1 MPFFADDAQNTM
13 DASQM
18 RRAGTPSVTTKRGAL
33 STMARLA
40 DQEARHKN
48 VLRPKGTASYDP
60 KTREMRRLS
69 AVVERLALE
78 QRESLKAESAAADVF
93 SAVSNRVAVVEK
105 AFGDLADAV
114 SEELRVSRAEREKW
128 SAHLEAARVVVDACD
143 ARTSACVERCDALAN
158 TFDDHETARLEARAA
173 AAAVVEARAVLA
185 EAERRAEDTAGRL
198 QSLQDVARGA
208 DAALQAQ
215 VDEIRDA
222 VVSLDA
228 RVGVGVGVSGAGVS
242 GSGATQGDH
251 KVADA
256 SHITTRDILL
266 AGAASE
272 ADVVAL
278 RDWTRRTAGAHAER
292 LARVE
297 AAVEAETK
305 KTKKKSGK
313 NANAKRSSSRDGD
326 ASETRG
332 VPTPTS
338 RRRSSEDR
346 SSEGSA

>member
-78 QRESLKAESAAADVF
+78 QRESLKAESAAADTF

-114 SEELRVSRAEREKW
+114 SEELRAARAEREKW
-128 SAHLEAARVVVDACD
+128 GADLNAARVVVDACD

-215 VDEIRDA
+215 VDEIRDT

-228 RVGVGVGVSGAGVS
+228 RVS

-251 KVADA
+251 KADA

-278 RDWTRRTAGAHAER
+278 RDWTRSTTNAHAER

-297 AAVEAETK
+297 AAVEAEARGEN
-305 KTKKKSGK
+305 KTLKKKSGK
-313 NANAKRSSSRDGD
+313 NAKQSKSSSRGGD
-326 ASETRG
+326 ASDARG

-338 RRRSSEDR
+338 RRRADR

>member
-78 QRESLKAESAAADVF
+78 QRESLKAESAAADTF

-114 SEELRVSRAEREKW
+114 SEELRAARAEREKW
-128 SAHLEAARVVVDACD
+128 GADLNAARVVVDQCD

-215 VDEIRDA
+215 VDEIRDT

-228 RVGVGVGVSGAGVS
+228 RVS

-251 KVADA
+251 KADA

-278 RDWTRRTAGAHAER
+278 RDWTRSTTNAHAER

-297 AAVEAETK
+297 AAVEAEARGEN
-305 KTKKKSGK
+305 KKKSGK
-313 NANAKRSSSRDGD
+313 NAKQSKSSSRGGD
-326 ASETRG
+326 ASDARG

-338 RRRSSEDR
+338 RRRADR

>member
-114 SEELRVSRAEREKW
+114 SEELRAARAEREKW
-128 SAHLEAARVVVDACD
+128 SADLRAARVVVDACD

-278 RDWTRRTAGAHAER
+278 RDWTRRTADAHAER

-297 AAVEAETK
+297 AAVEATLRGEN
-305 KTKKKSGK
+305 KKKSGK
-313 NANAKRSSSRDGD
+313 NAKQSQTSSRGGD
-326 ASETRG
+326 A
-332 VPTPTS
+332 TPTS
-338 RRRSSEDR
+338 RRRADR

>member
-1 MPFFADDAQNTM
+1 MRSFPDDAQNTL

-18 RRAGTPSVTTKRGAL
+18 RRAGKPTVPTKRGAL

-48 VLRPKGTASYDP
+48 VLRPKGTSSYDP

-69 AVVERLALE
+69 VVVEKLALE
-78 QRESLKAESAAADVF
+78 QRSSLAAESAAADVF
-93 SAVSNRVAVVEK
+93 SKVSDRVAVLEK

-114 SEELRVSRAEREKW
+114 SDELTAARLERQKW
-128 SAHLEAARVVVDACD
+128 SAELDVIRGVVDARD
-143 ARTSACVERCDALAN
+143 EKTNAFLERCEKLRTP
-158 TFDDHETARLEARAA
+158 TFDDHENARLEARTAA
-173 AAAVVEARAVLA
+173 SAVVEARAVLA
-185 EAERRAEDTAGRL
+185 EAERRAAETETRL
-198 QSLQDVARGA
+198 QSLQDVAHDA

-215 VDEIRDA
+215 VDEIRET

-228 RVGVGVGVSGAGVS
+228 RLVGVSPNATSADLTQSPGARV
-242 GSGATQGDH
+242 
-251 KVADA
+251 
-256 SHITTRDILL
+256 TTRDILL

-278 RDWTRRTAGAHAER
+278 RDWTRRVTDAHAER

-297 AAVEAETK
+297 MSAGVDANATNDLPK
-305 KTKKKSGK
+305 SGKKKKSARGT
-313 NANAKRSSSRDGD
+313 SD
-326 ASETRG
+326 A
-332 VPTPTS
+332 TPTS
-338 RRRSSEDR
+338 RRRAER

>member
-114 SEELRVSRAEREKW
+114 SEELRAARAEREKW
-128 SAHLEAARVVVDACD
+128 GAELNAARVVVDECD

-215 VDEIRDA
+215 VDEIRDT

-228 RVGVGVGVSGAGVS
+228 RVS

-251 KVADA
+251 KADA

-278 RDWTRRTAGAHAER
+278 RDWTRSTTNAHAER

-297 AAVEAETK
+297 AAVEAEARGEN
-305 KTKKKSGK
+305 KKKSGK
-313 NANAKRSSSRDGD
+313 NAKHSKSSSRGGD
-326 ASETRG
+326 ASDARG

-338 RRRSSEDR
+338 RRRADR

>member
-1 MPFFADDAQNTM
+1 MPFFADDAQNTL

-185 EAERRAEDTAGRL
+185 DAERRAAETTERL
-198 QSLQDVARGA
+198 QSLRDVAQSA

-215 VDEIRDA
+215 VDAIRDA
-222 VVSLDA
+222 VASDGSGDA
-228 RVGVGVGVSGAGVS
+228 RV
-242 GSGATQGDH
+242 
-251 KVADA
+251 
-256 SHITTRDILL
+256 TTRDILM

-278 RDWTRRTAGAHAER
+278 RDWTQRVTSAHAER

-297 AAVEAETK
+297 ATVGTRGGKTRSAETRRDA
-305 KTKKKSGK
+305 KKSV
-313 NANAKRSSSRDGD
+313 AA
-326 ASETRG
+326 
-332 VPTPTS
+332 TPTS
-338 RRRSSEDR
+338 RRLDDK

>member
-1 MPFFADDAQNTM
+1 MPFFADDAQNTS

-18 RRAGTPSVTTKRGAL
+18 RRAGKPTVTTKRGAL

-48 VLRPKGTASYDP
+48 VLRPTGSSSYGP
-60 KTREMRRLS
+60 KTRQMRRLS

-93 SAVSNRVAVVEK
+93 SAVSDRVAVIEK

-114 SEELRVSRAEREKW
+114 SAELETSRLERKQWGAELE
-128 SAHLEAARVVVDACD
+128 SARRVVGECD
-143 ARTSACVERCDALAN
+143 ARTSACVERCDALEK
-158 TFDDHETARLEARAA
+158 TFDDHEAARLEARAA
-173 AAAVVEARAVLA
+173 ASAVVEARAVLA
-185 EAERRAEDTAGRL
+185 DAERRAAETTERL
-198 QSLQDVARGA
+198 QSLRDVAQSA

-215 VDEIRDA
+215 VDAIRDA
-222 VVSLDA
+222 VASDGSGDA
-228 RVGVGVGVSGAGVS
+228 RV
-242 GSGATQGDH
+242 
-251 KVADA
+251 
-256 SHITTRDILL
+256 TTRDILM

-278 RDWTRRTAGAHAER
+278 RDWTQRVTSAHAER

-297 AAVEAETK
+297 ATVGTRGGKTRSAETRRDA
-305 KTKKKSGK
+305 KKSV
-313 NANAKRSSSRDGD
+313 AA
-326 ASETRG
+326 
-332 VPTPTS
+332 TPTS
-338 RRRSSEDR
+338 RRLDDK

>member
-114 SEELRVSRAEREKW
+114 SEELRAARAEREKW
-128 SAHLEAARVVVDACD
+128 GADLDAARVVVDACD

-215 VDEIRDA
+215 VDEIRDT

-228 RVGVGVGVSGAGVS
+228 RVS

-251 KVADA
+251 KADA

-278 RDWTRRTAGAHAER
+278 RDWTRSTTNAHAER

-297 AAVEAETK
+297 AAVEAEARGEN
-305 KTKKKSGK
+305 KTLKKKSGK
-313 NANAKRSSSRDGD
+313 NAKHSKSSSRGGD
-326 ASETRG
+326 ASDSARG

-338 RRRSSEDR
+338 RRRADR

>member
-114 SEELRVSRAEREKW
+114 SEELRAARAEREKW
-128 SAHLEAARVVVDACD
+128 SADLRAARVVVDACD

>member
-114 SEELRVSRAEREKW
+114 SEELRAARAEREKW
-128 SAHLEAARVVVDACD
+128 GADLNAARVVVDECD

-215 VDEIRDA
+215 VDEIRDT

-228 RVGVGVGVSGAGVS
+228 RVS

-251 KVADA
+251 KADA

-278 RDWTRRTAGAHAER
+278 RDWTRSTTNAHAER

-297 AAVEAETK
+297 AAVEAEARGEN
-305 KTKKKSGK
+305 KKKSGK
-313 NANAKRSSSRDGD
+313 NAKHSKSSSRGGD
-326 ASETRG
+326 ASDARG

-338 RRRSSEDR
+338 RRRADR

>member
-114 SEELRVSRAEREKW
+114 SEELRAARAEREKW
-128 SAHLEAARVVVDACD
+128 GADLNAARVVVDACD

-215 VDEIRDA
+215 VDEIRET

-228 RVGVGVGVSGAGVS
+228 RVGVGVSGVSG
-242 GSGATQGDH
+242 DH
-251 KVADA
+251 KADA

-278 RDWTRRTAGAHAER
+278 RDWTRSTTNAHAER

-297 AAVEAETK
+297 AAVEAEARGEN
-305 KTKKKSGK
+305 KKKSGK
-313 NANAKRSSSRDGD
+313 NAKHSKSSSRGGD
-326 ASETRG
+326 ASDARG

-338 RRRSSEDR
+338 RRRADR

>member
-1 MPFFADDAQNTM
+1 MPFFADDAQNTS

-18 RRAGTPSVTTKRGAL
+18 RRAGKPTVTTKRGAL

-48 VLRPKGTASYDP
+48 VLRPTGSSSYDP

-93 SAVSNRVAVVEK
+93 SAVSDRVAVIEK

-114 SEELRVSRAEREKW
+114 SAELETARLERKQWGAELE
-128 SAHLEAARVVVDACD
+128 SARRVVGECD
-143 ARTSACVERCDALAN
+143 ARTSACVERCDALEK
-158 TFDDHETARLEARAA
+158 TFDDHEAARLEAR
-173 AAAVVEARAVLA
+173 
-185 EAERRAEDTAGRL
+185 L
-198 QSLQDVARGA
+198 QSLRDVAQSA

-215 VDEIRDA
+215 VDAIRDA
-222 VVSLDA
+222 VASDGSGDA
-228 RVGVGVGVSGAGVS
+228 RV
-242 GSGATQGDH
+242 
-251 KVADA
+251 
-256 SHITTRDILL
+256 TTRDILM

-278 RDWTRRTAGAHAER
+278 RDWTQRVTSAHAER

-297 AAVEAETK
+297 ATVGTRGGKTRSAETRRDA
-305 KTKKKSGK
+305 KKSV
-313 NANAKRSSSRDGD
+313 AA
-326 ASETRG
+326 
-332 VPTPTS
+332 TPTS
-338 RRRSSEDR
+338 RRLDDK

>member
-114 SEELRVSRAEREKW
+114 SEELRAARAEREKW
-128 SAHLEAARVVVDACD
+128 GADLNAARVVVDACD

-215 VDEIRDA
+215 VDEIRDT

-228 RVGVGVGVSGAGVS
+228 RVS

-251 KVADA
+251 KADA

-278 RDWTRRTAGAHAER
+278 RDWTRSTTNAHAER

-297 AAVEAETK
+297 AAVEAEARGEN
-305 KTKKKSGK
+305 KKKSGK
-313 NANAKRSSSRDGD
+313 NAKQSKSSSRGGD
-326 ASETRG
+326 ASDARG

-338 RRRSSEDR
+338 RRRADR

>member
-114 SEELRVSRAEREKW
+114 SEELRAARAEREKW
-128 SAHLEAARVVVDACD
+128 GADLNAARVVVDACD

-215 VDEIRDA
+215 VDEIRDT

-228 RVGVGVGVSGAGVS
+228 RVS

-251 KVADA
+251 KADA

-278 RDWTRRTAGAHAER
+278 RDWTRSTTNAHAER

-297 AAVEAETK
+297 AAVEAEARGEN
-305 KTKKKSGK
+305 KTLKKKSGK
-313 NANAKRSSSRDGD
+313 NAKHSKSSSRGGD
-326 ASETRG
+326 ASDARG

-338 RRRSSEDR
+338 RRRADR

>member
-114 SEELRVSRAEREKW
+114 SAELRAARAEREKW
-128 SAHLEAARVVVDACD
+128 GADLQAARVVVDECD
-143 ARTSACVERCDALAN
+143 ARVGACVERCDALAK

-228 RVGVGVGVSGAGVS
+228 RVGVGVSGAGVS

-305 KTKKKSGK
+305 KKSGK
-313 NANAKRSSSRDGD
+313 NAKRSSSRNGD

-338 RRRSSEDR
+338 RRRSDR

>member
-1 MPFFADDAQNTM
+1 MPFFADDAQNTL

-114 SEELRVSRAEREKW
+114 SAELRAARAEREKW
-128 SAHLEAARVVVDACD
+128 GADLQAARVVVDECD
-143 ARTSACVERCDALAN
+143 ARVGACVERCDALAK

-198 QSLQDVARGA
+198 QSLRDVAHGA

-215 VDEIRDA
+215 VDEIRDT
-222 VVSLDA
+222 VVSLDK
-228 RVGVGVGVSGAGVS
+228 RVGVGVSGSVS

-251 KVADA
+251 KADA

-278 RDWTRRTAGAHAER
+278 RDWTRRTADAHAER

-297 AAVEAETK
+297 AAVEARGEN
-305 KTKKKSGK
+305 KKKSGK
-313 NANAKRSSSRDGD
+313 NFSAKQSQTSSRGGD
-326 ASETRG
+326 A
-332 VPTPTS
+332 TPTS
-338 RRRSSEDR
+338 RRRADR

>member
-40 DQEARHKN
+40 DQEARHKS

-78 QRESLKAESAAADVF
+78 QRESLKAESAAADTF

-114 SEELRVSRAEREKW
+114 SEELRAARAEREKW
-128 SAHLEAARVVVDACD
+128 GAELNAARVVVDACD

-215 VDEIRDA
+215 VDEIRDT

-228 RVGVGVGVSGAGVS
+228 RVS

-251 KVADA
+251 KADA

-278 RDWTRRTAGAHAER
+278 RDWTRSTTNAHAER

-297 AAVEAETK
+297 AAVEAEARGEN
-305 KTKKKSGK
+305 KKKSGK
-313 NANAKRSSSRDGD
+313 KSGKQSSSRGGD
-326 ASETRG
+326 ASDARG

-338 RRRSSEDR
+338 RRRADR

>member
-1 MPFFADDAQNTM
+1 MPFFADDAQNTL

-114 SEELRVSRAEREKW
+114 SAELRAARAEREKW
-128 SAHLEAARVVVDACD
+128 GADLQAARVVVDECD
-143 ARTSACVERCDALAN
+143 ARTSACVERCDALAK

-173 AAAVVEARAVLA
+173 AAAGVEARAVLA

-198 QSLQDVARGA
+198 QSLRDVAHGA

-215 VDEIRDA
+215 VDEIRDT
-222 VVSLDA
+222 VVSLDK
-228 RVGVGVGVSGAGVS
+228 RVGVGVSGSVS

-251 KVADA
+251 KADA

-278 RDWTRRTAGAHAER
+278 RDWTRRTADAHAER

-297 AAVEAETK
+297 AAVEARGEN
-305 KTKKKSGK
+305 KKKSGK
-313 NANAKRSSSRDGD
+313 NAKQSQTSSRGGD
-326 ASETRG
+326 A
-332 VPTPTS
+332 TPTS
-338 RRRSSEDR
+338 RRRADR

>member
-1 MPFFADDAQNTM
+1 MPSFPDDAQNAL

-18 RRAGTPSVTTKRGAL
+18 RRAGKPTVTTKRGAL

-48 VLRPKGTASYDP
+48 VLRPKGTSSYDP

-69 AVVERLALE
+69 AVVEKLALE
-78 QRESLKAESAAADVF
+78 QRESLKAESAAADIF
-93 SAVSNRVAVVEK
+93 SAVSDRVAVLEK

-114 SEELRVSRAEREKW
+114 SDELTAARAERKKW
-128 SAHLEAARVVVDACD
+128 SDELTAARGVVAACD
-143 ARTSACVERCDALAN
+143 EKTKQCVERCDALQT
-158 TFDDHETARLEARAA
+158 TFDDHESARLEARTAA
-173 AAAVVEARAVLA
+173 SAVVEARAVLA
-185 EAERRAEDTAGRL
+185 EAERRAAETAERL
-198 QSLQDVARGA
+198 QSLRDVAHDA

-215 VDEIRDA
+215 VNEIRET

-228 RVGVGVGVSGAGVS
+228 RAGAVSQTDGLHES
-242 GSGATQGDH
+242 P
-251 KVADA
+251 A
-256 SHITTRDILL
+256 SRVTTRDILL

-278 RDWTRRTAGAHAER
+278 RDWTRRVTDAHAER

-297 AAVEAETK
+297 ATAGVDVDADANDLDARGK
-305 KTKKKSGK
+305 KKKS
-313 NANAKRSSSRDGD
+313 ARRDD
-326 ASETRG
+326 A
-332 VPTPTS
+332 TPTS
-338 RRRSSEDR
+338 RRRAER

>member
-114 SEELRVSRAEREKW
+114 SEELRAARAEREKW
-128 SAHLEAARVVVDACD
+128 GADLNAARVVVDACD

-215 VDEIRDA
+215 VDEIRDT

-228 RVGVGVGVSGAGVS
+228 RVS

-251 KVADA
+251 KADA

-278 RDWTRRTAGAHAER
+278 RDWTRSTTNAHAER

-297 AAVEAETK
+297 AAVEAEARGEN
-305 KTKKKSGK
+305 KKKSGK
-313 NANAKRSSSRDGD
+313 KSGKQSSSRGGD
-326 ASETRG
+326 ASDARG

-338 RRRSSEDR
+338 RRRADR